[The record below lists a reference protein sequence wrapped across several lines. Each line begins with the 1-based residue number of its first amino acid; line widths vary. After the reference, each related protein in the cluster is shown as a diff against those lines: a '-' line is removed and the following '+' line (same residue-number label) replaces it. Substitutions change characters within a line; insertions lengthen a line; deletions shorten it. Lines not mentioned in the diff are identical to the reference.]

1 MTLPRIAAFFAI
13 PAALSLASCGGG
25 STSPFVNNATQ
36 GTAQVRFVQADPKFG
51 PLDIY
56 FFQSAGSQTTTPA
69 FSSLAFGEASDYQ
82 AQTAVPNTLV
92 ARTAGSASSGP
103 GVTACNLPPLTNAN
117 YSVVIADQNG
127 APNCMVFQDQNYGAT
142 LQYRMHYA
150 ASLYA
155 ANPTFASV
163 SYGVGTT
170 PAAFTVQGTSGV
182 GGFVGTA
189 NPITQ
194 SGSTGNVALASGTV
208 FGVGATAAIGA
219 TATALTS
226 LSASSIF
233 APSSLTESDTA
244 GSLPFSTYAGVSLYA
259 IDCTSAIAGTPTPI
273 PCRGGLALIGVFD
286 TK

>member
-1 MTLPRIAAFFAI
+1 MTLPRIAACFTI
-13 PAALSLASCGGG
+13 PAALLLSACGGG
-25 STSPFVNNATQ
+25 SSSPFVNNATQ

-82 AQTAVPNTLV
+82 PQTAVPNTLV

-117 YSVVIADQNG
+117 YSIVIADQNG
-127 APNCMVFQDQNYGAT
+127 APNCMVFQDQNYSTT

-155 ANPTFASV
+155 ANSTFASV

-170 PAAFTVQGTSGV
+170 PAAFTVQGTSGL

-208 FGVGATAAIGA
+208 FGVGPTAAIGA
-219 TATALTS
+219 TATDLTS
-226 LSASSIF
+226 LNAASIF
-233 APSSLTESDTA
+233 APGSLTEPDTA
-244 GSLPFSTYAGVSLYA
+244 GTLPFSTYAGVSLYA
-259 IDCTSAIAGTPTPI
+259 IDCTSTIAGTPTPI
-273 PCRGGLALIGVFD
+273 VCRSGLALIGVFD